1 MRLLVPFLVFAV
13 LVGGVKSQQE
23 VNVAAPSPPAS
34 APIGVANDED
44 ENDSTP
50 SQDNN
55 NSNSNSSSSS
65 APANSTVAATPA
77 AAPADVDNEGAPAAT
92 YAPTPLIETE
102 IPTAA
107 PFFYAPLECYDKLQ
121 IVHDMIKVQEPFMQ
135 HVYKLCPNT
144 VFDIGTI
151 DENHECCI
159 QGDARL
165 VPRKDTTIQCGEDG
179 LSTNNCTLRGG
190 PVQVISW
197 DENYNLEAKT
207 NTALKGLTFES
218 TDQISILLMTGG
230 EFLFE
235 DCIFQVSVA

>member
-1 MRLLVPFLVFAV
+1 VLHPLLVVVCGAFSHTFVCFFNMRLSVPLLVFAV
-13 LVGGVKSQQE
+13 LVGGVKSQP
-23 VNVAAPSPPAS
+23 AAANAAAPSPSPPAS
-34 APIGVANDED
+34 APVGATNDED
-44 ENDSTP
+44 ENDSAP
-50 SQDNN
+50 SQGN
-55 NSNSNSSSSS
+55 NSSSSSSSS

-77 AAPADVDNEGAPAAT
+77 AAPSNVDSDGTPSAT

-102 IPTAA
+102 TPTAA
-107 PFFYAPLECYDKLQ
+107 PFYAQRECYDKLQ

-144 VFDIGTI
+144 IFDIGTM

-159 QGDARL
+159 DGDARL

-197 DENYNLEAKT
+197 NENYNLEAKT
-207 NTALKGLTFES
+207 S
-218 TDQISILLMTGG
+218 RD
-230 EFLFE
+230 
-235 DCIFQVSVA
+235 